1 MYSAT
6 SSSSEG
12 PSTTRGELKKLQ
24 QYGGA
29 EVQMRYLADAQIPSY
44 SQDTCPLCETMRQ
57 LGNVFE
63 RFKSTPLLGPLLASK
78 IGSLWQKPVSIIAEE
93 ERTRVSEKHDPHKE
107 RRLLYRWY
115 IEVAKEFPAVRHF
128 LATVVRS
135 HTSNPPEVLSFFRV
149 LAAEQIPSRFDNRLF
164 GVVFYKNFRGEIL
177 RACEHF
183 LNHPHGLAHEDLVAT
198 LCVHEAFDR
207 DSAAP
212 NYMKLLHTISPASPA
227 FLAVAFYALLSAAV
241 NEYPAIAKAT
251 FQEVRDRLGLEGDVH
266 RMLDD
271 LVTYWTDRE
280 KDKMAD
286 VDKRLHTYR
295 ELQGGRFHNLN
306 HLRESLLFN
315 AEVEPTD
322 LACVLGDWNVF
333 RIEVGD
339 IVGMVRQC
347 IAAHVTSEAALEIE
361 QTLHRAGLS
370 LSEGNA
376 IVAGAKA
383 GLEAMDP
390 TASKRLA
397 LDISQSSTRL
407 CLIGA
412 RQGSVRSCSGGYR
425 QMLLLSRIKLWRN
438 IRPTSRMS
446 GLRSPNAFPKTHVW
460 SSRKTRISDSRS
472 TTSSRMSGSIPGE
485 SPRHYRR
492 D

>member
-1 MYSAT
+1 M
-6 SSSSEG
+6 
-12 PSTTRGELKKLQ
+12 
-24 QYGGA
+24 
-29 EVQMRYLADAQIPSY
+29 
-44 SQDTCPLCETMRQ
+44 
-57 LGNVFE
+57 
-63 RFKSTPLLGPLLASK
+63 
-78 IGSLWQKPVSIIAEE
+78 
-93 ERTRVSEKHDPHKE
+93 
-107 RRLLYRWY
+107 
-115 IEVAKEFPAVRHF
+115 
-128 LATVVRS
+128 
-135 HTSNPPEVLSFFRV
+135 
-149 LAAEQIPSRFDNRLF
+149 
-164 GVVFYKNFRGEIL
+164 
-177 RACEHF
+177 
-183 LNHPHGLAHEDLVAT
+183 
-198 LCVHEAFDR
+198 
-207 DSAAP
+207 
-212 NYMKLLHTISPASPA
+212 
-227 FLAVAFYALLSAAV
+227 

-306 HLRESLLFN
+306 HLRESLLFD
-315 AEVEPTD
+315 AEVEPAD

-361 QTLHRAGLS
+361 QTLQASRSPREMQSSRAR
-370 LSEGNA
+370 
-376 IVAGAKA
+376 KQ

-397 LDISQSSTRL
+397 LDISRIVERVIIPSAPGREAS
-407 CLIGA
+407 G
-412 RQGSVRSCSGGYR
+412 SCSGGYR

-460 SSRKTRISDSRS
+460 SSAENRISDSRS
-472 TTSSRMSGSIPGE
+472 TTSSRM
-485 SPRHYRR
+485 
-492 D
+492 